1 MSSFGTEEFVE
12 IEKKWLERWE
22 ESDIYKFD
30 MESDKPIFSI
40 DTPPPTI
47 SGRMHIGHAFSY
59 TQMDIIARYKRMQ
72 DFNVFYP
79 WGFDDNGIATELFVK
94 NETGVD
100 PKDVG
105 REKFIELC
113 LEESKKLEDDL
124 ERKWKR
130 VGTFPDYD
138 IFYRTIDED
147 SRKTSQKSFIELYKM
162 GREYRKEAPTLW
174 CPHCETAISQVE
186 TDELEKEGKFNNIF
200 FDLEEG
206 GQITI
211 STTRPELL
219 PACVAVFVH
228 PDDEE
233 NSHLVGKTAKI
244 PLFGQKVP
252 IIEDEKV
259 DMETGTGIVM
269 CCTFGD
275 QTDIDWWYA
284 HDLPLRIAID
294 ETGHMTEK
302 ADKYSGLDV
311 EKAREKIIE
320 DLKKEGKLGDQWEIT
335 HDVNVHE
342 RCDTPIEFLVTKQ
355 WFIKYLDLRDEYLEV
370 GEELN
375 WFPEHMKVRYDN
387 WVKSLRWDWCISR
400 QRYHGIPFPVWY
412 CKECG
417 EVKLAKD
424 EQLPVNPLVDDP
436 IGKCENC
443 SGEEFEPEED
453 VLDTWATSSLT
464 PYIATGWI
472 NDSELFEKVFPFT
485 LRPQSH
491 DIISFWA
498 FNTIVKSLFHSDTK
512 PWDDIMIHGY
522 LMLPGGKAFSSSK
535 GVIIDPEEV
544 SDEYG
549 ADTIRY
555 LSGTTKPGED
565 VEFEKKW
572 LKRGQR
578 IRTKFWNLQKFIGNS
593 IDEKIEDIPELK
605 TIDKWLLSKYS
616 KLVRNTTEY
625 MDEYRYDKALKDI
638 EYFLW
643 HVLAD
648 HYIEMIKHRIYKGED
663 EAVKYTLYNVGLGIT
678 KMLAPFMC
686 FITEEVYD
694 LHYKQ
699 FEGKKSVH
707 ISNWPEEIL
716 VDDDAEEQGELVK
729 DIIAEIRNWKSEK
742 GIPLNEEIGEVRI
755 ISNSSGIKENE
766 DDILKT
772 IKAEKINLIN
782 SHELQ
787 KKAAEILPDY
797 SSIGPKFKDKAN
809 DIVNVLN
816 KANPEDVSE
825 ALEKDGYEI
834 QLDGETYTVNE
845 DDVDIRESKI
855 HKGEEVE
862 SIEFDKGIILLEKPN

>member
-1 MSSFGTEEFVE
+1 MSSYGTEEFVE

-22 ESDIYKFD
+22 DSDIYKFD
-30 MESDKPIFSI
+30 RDSEKPIFSI

-59 TQMDIIARYKRMQ
+59 AQMDIIARYKRMQ
-72 DFNVFYP
+72 GYNVFYP
-79 WGFDDNGIATELFVK
+79 WGFDDNGIATELYVK

-105 REKFIELC
+105 RERFIELC

-138 IFYRTIDED
+138 IFYRTIDEE
-147 SRKTSQKSFIELYKM
+147 SRKTSQKSFIELYKR

-186 TDELEKEGKFNNIF
+186 TDELEKEGMFNNIY
-200 FDLEEG
+200 FDLEG
-206 GQITI
+206 GGHITI

-233 NSHLVGKTAKI
+233 NRHLIGKTAKV
-244 PLFGQKVP
+244 PLFGQEVP
-252 IIEDEKV
+252 IIEDDKV

-294 ETGHMTEK
+294 ETGHMTDK
-302 ADKYSGLDV
+302 ADEYSGLDV
-311 EKAREKIIE
+311 EEARERIIE
-320 DLKKEGKLGDQWEIT
+320 DLKKNNKLGGLWEIV

-342 RCDTPIEFLVTKQ
+342 RCDSPIEFLVTKQ
-355 WFIKYLDLRDEYLEV
+355 WFIKYLDLRDKYRDV

-375 WFPEHMKVRYDN
+375 WYPEHMKVRYDT

-412 CKECG
+412 CKDCG

-436 IGKCENC
+436 IEKCENC
-443 SGEEFEPEED
+443 GGEEFEPEED

-472 NDSELFEKVFPFT
+472 NDSELFDKVFPFT

-498 FNTIVKSLFHSDTK
+498 FNTIVKSLFHSDEK
-512 PWDDIMIHGY
+512 PWEDIMIHGY

-535 GVIIDPEEV
+535 GIIVDPEEV
-544 SDEYG
+544 ADEYG

-555 LSGTTKPGED
+555 LGGSNKPGED
-565 VEFEKKW
+565 SEFEKKW

-578 IRTKFWNLQKFIGNS
+578 IRTKYWNLQKFIGSS
-593 IDEKIEDIPELK
+593 IDEKITEMPELK
-605 TIDKWLLSKYS
+605 TVDRWLLSKYS
-616 KLVRNTTEY
+616 KLVKDATKY
-625 MDEYRYDKALKDI
+625 MNEYRYDKALKEV

-648 HYIEMIKHRIYKGED
+648 HYIEMIKHRIYKKED

-694 LHYKQ
+694 RYYKE

-707 ISNWPEEIL
+707 VSNWPEEIL
-716 VDDDAEEQGELVK
+716 IDDESEEQGELVK

-742 GIPLNEEIGEVRI
+742 GIPLNEEIGEIRI
-755 ISNSSGIKENE
+755 ISSASGIKENE
-766 DDILKT
+766 EDILNT
-772 IKAEKINLIN
+772 VKAERINFIA
-782 SHELQ
+782 SDELEE
-787 KKAAEILPDY
+787 KATEIIPDY
-797 SSIGPKFKDKAN
+797 SSIGPKFK
-809 DIVNVLN
+809 N
-816 KANPEDVSE
+816 KANEIVEKLKKTDPSKVSK
-825 ALEKDGYEI
+825 ALGSGDYKI
-834 QLDGETYTVNE
+834 VIDGETYNIGKE
-845 DDVDIRESKI
+845 DVEIKKSKV

-862 SIEFDKGIILLEKPN
+862 SIDFEEGIIFLEKI